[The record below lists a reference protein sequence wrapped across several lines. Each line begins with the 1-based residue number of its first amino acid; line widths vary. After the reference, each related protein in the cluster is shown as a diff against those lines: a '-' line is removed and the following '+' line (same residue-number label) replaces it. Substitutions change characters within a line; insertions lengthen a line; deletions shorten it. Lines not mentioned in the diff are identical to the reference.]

1 MECGKRSG
9 ERFASGSVR
18 RLTVMKKLN
27 VAITLAIVLL
37 ALAACKVE
45 KTGQDTYRVV
55 APTPQAKA
63 AGEKAKDDAKEAMG
77 KVRDAVHEATATNSS
92 GTSGTTQTTSTS
104 SNGTTTTTTT
114 TKTKK
119 KT

>member
-1 MECGKRSG
+1 
-9 ERFASGSVR
+9 
-18 RLTVMKKLN
+18 MKKLT
-27 VAITLAIVLL
+27 IAIVLL

-45 KTGQDTYRVV
+45 KTGQDTYKVV

-92 GTSGTTQTTSTS
+92 DTSGTTQTTSTS

-114 TKTKK
+114 TKTS
-119 KT
+119 THH